1 VFQLNVL
8 QWLTLILVG
17 LIMVCAAGPFTAR
30 AVAVHLTVST
40 AAGAAV
46 SAGSVTLAAA
56 ELAVVDS
63 LLAAG
68 DFAGAEA
75 RASALC
81 DTAGDDPV
89 YGWQAHQ
96 RLGVAL
102 LRAGRPAE
110 ALPHLEIAVIQAMDD
125 PVGHQNLAAALMALD
140 RRGRALAELQEAAA
154 LAPANAAIRLDLGQ
168 ALLRFRFFAEALPEL
183 LAADRLCGECL
194 QAARALATYHLEAG
208 SAAEAVHYLERV
220 MAAQPAREVRLALA
234 SAQLAAERP
243 QATVQL
249 LTALPEDELTATEYR
264 LLLRADRVLG
274 RSERARS
281 WAQRTEAPDTF
292 PREITTDG
300 LFWAV
305 VAELCQLGGFRP
317 EALRAI
323 DTAIALAPDNAVY
336 RVNRAAVLQ
345 QLGRLDEAAREIERA
360 RAIDPDVVT
369 DSR

>member
-1 VFQLNVL
+1 MFQFNVL

-17 LIMVCAAGPFTAR
+17 LIMVGAAGPFTAR

-46 SAGSVTLAAA
+46 SGGSVTAAAA

-281 WAQRTEAPDTF
+281 WAQRTGAPDTF
-292 PREITTDG
+292 PREITTDA